1 MKSAKPGTNTSEI
14 EVTNISSHG
23 FWILVNEKEFFLS
36 FISFSWFRQAKLDE
50 LFNVELLNN
59 SHLFWPSLDI
69 DLTLDIVEN
78 PNKFPLVYK

>member
-36 FISFSWFRQAKLDE
+36 FISFPWFRQAKLDE

-78 PNKFPLVYK
+78 PDKFPLACK

>member
-14 EVTNISSHG
+14 EVTNISSHV

-36 FISFSWFRQAKLDE
+36 FISFPWFRQAKLDE

-69 DLTLDIVEN
+69 DLTLDIIEN
-78 PNKFPLVYK
+78 PDKFPLVYK